1 MAAKASIK
9 RDKSLPTY
17 SEADIQSLDYP
28 ENIQRRPGMYVGG
41 TGSDALHHLA
51 YEAIDNAVDE
61 AMAGACSFIRVT
73 IHPDG
78 SLTVEDDGRGIPAG
92 MHPEKKKS
100 TLELVYTELHTGGKF
115 GSGGYSTS
123 GGLHGVGVKA
133 TNALSEWLEVR
144 VRRDGVVYFQRHE
157 RGLPV
162 DRVTVLTEEGE
173 KLGQV
178 GDAGLDKAIKKHAVK
193 NQATGTTVSFKP
205 NREFLDTVEF
215 DFDLLAHRLQE
226 VAFQIPAL
234 TSELVDQRKIGK
246 KGQERRRTFHYEGGL
261 VEWVDYLNE
270 GLKVLHRKPIHIVE
284 TVEADDGKGKVRVTV
299 EIAMQYHADANAPEG
314 TLISTVN
321 TIPTPDGGKHV
332 SGFRAGLTKAIN
344 TFAAEKKMLKGKST
358 VSGRDV
364 LYGLTAV
371 IKLLMPD
378 PQFTSQTKTQLGT
391 DYIQGVVNSVT
402 YNNLLDFF
410 RKQVSIGRTVVRQ
423 CQVSAEARQAEA
435 KVRASIM
442 RKSILEVSELPGKL
456 ADCDSRTHPLLTA
469 LYIVEGDSAGGSCK
483 MARDRRYHAVLPTRG
498 KIMNVWRTNLNKA
511 MNSAEIK
518 SIISSIGGGVGSDFS
533 LDDMRYG
540 MIVIMVDADVDGGHI
555 GSLLLTLGYKF
566 MRKMVAAGRLYW
578 AMAPLYQIS
587 QGKKRFYAYSDEE
600 RDTILK
606 GLGKSADVQRYK
618 GLGEMN
624 PDQLRETVFAVEPER
639 LAQAQQTIDDYE
651 STLSGYQQAR
661 QNGHLT
667 NGNGNGDDD
676 PGDRPVFHP
685 VPLNEHLVQ
694 VTLEDIHAAQQ
705 TVDLLMGSSVPPRKA
720 WLIGQMREEYD
731 QVVDVDD
738 EVLEED

>member
-1 MAAKASIK
+1 MATKAKITRKANSVA
-9 RDKSLPTY
+9 Y

-41 TGSDALHHLA
+41 TGSDALHHLV
-51 YEAIDNAVDE
+51 YEVIDNAVDE
-61 AMAGACSFIRVT
+61 AMADACTHISVT
-73 IHPDG
+73 IHADG
-78 SLTVEDDGRGIPAG
+78 SVTVADNGRGIPAG
-92 MHPEKKKS
+92 LHPEKKKS
-100 TLELVYTELHTGGKF
+100 TLELVFTELHTGGKF

-144 VRRDGVVYFQRHE
+144 VQREGVVYFQRHE
-157 RGLPV
+157 KGLPV
-162 DRVTVLTEEGE
+162 NQVQVQTGQGKVLGHIGE
-173 KLGQV
+173 AKLP
-178 GDAGLDKAIKKHAVK
+178 AAIKKHAARK
-193 NQATGTTVSFKP
+193 QTSGTTISFKP
-205 NREFLDTVEF
+205 NPEYLDTVEF
-215 DFDLLAHRLQE
+215 NFEQLAHRLQE
-226 VAFQIPAL
+226 IAFQVPAL
-234 TSELVDQRKIGK
+234 TIELVDQRQRKRGK
-246 KGQERRRTFHYEGGL
+246 KSQELRRTFHYEGGL
-261 VEWVDYLNE
+261 VEWVDYLNN
-270 GLKVLHRKPIHIVE
+270 GLKVLHKKPIHIRE
-284 TVEADDGKGKVRVTV
+284 TVEAEAGKNKVRLTV
-299 EIAMQYHADANAPEG
+299 EIAMQYHADTNAPDG

-344 TFAAEKKMLKGKST
+344 AFAAEKKMLKGKGT
-358 VSGRDV
+358 VSGKDV

-371 IKLLMPD
+371 VKLLMPD
-378 PQFTSQTKTQLGT
+378 PQFTSQTKTQLAS
-391 DYIQGVVNSVT
+391 DYIQGVVNSVA
-402 YNNLLDFF
+402 YNNILDFF
-410 RKQVSIGRTVVRQ
+410 RKQVSIGRAVVRQ

-456 ADCDSRTHPLLTA
+456 ADCDSRTDPLLTA

-483 MARDRRYHAVLPTRG
+483 MARDRRFQAILPTRG

-518 SIISSIGGGVGSDFS
+518 SIISSIGGGVGTDFN

-578 AMAPLYQIS
+578 AVAPLYQLKR
-587 QGKKRFYAYSDEE
+587 GKERFYAYSDEE
-600 RDTILK
+600 RDKILK
-606 GLGKSADVQRYK
+606 RFKGKNVEVQRYK

-624 PDQLRETVFAVEPER
+624 PDQLRETVFAIDEEQLVK
-639 LAQAQQTIDDYE
+639 AQQAVAEYE
-651 STLSGYQQAR
+651 AALTAYQEAR
-661 QNGHLT
+661 RNGH
-667 NGNGNGDDD
+667 GGNGDDD
-676 PGDRPVFHP
+676 PGDKPVFHP
-685 VPLNEHLVQ
+685 VPLNRHLVQ

-705 TVDLLMGSSVPPRKA
+705 TVELLMGSAVPPRKS
-720 WLIGQMREEYD
+720 WLMDQMRDEEGIG
-731 QVVDVDD
+731 
-738 EVLEED
+738 